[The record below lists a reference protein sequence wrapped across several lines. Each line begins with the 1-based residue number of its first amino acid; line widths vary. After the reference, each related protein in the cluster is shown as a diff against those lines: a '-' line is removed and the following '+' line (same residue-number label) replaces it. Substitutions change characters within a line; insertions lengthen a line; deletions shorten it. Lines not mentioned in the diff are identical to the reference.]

1 MTRVPPGPFEPERA
15 SFTKSYVC
23 RRLSR
28 DPGKEKVTINGAVIS
43 NAHGIGAKGMRMIGV
58 RAITKG
64 QSFR

>member
-43 NAHGIGAKGMRMIGV
+43 NAHGIGQ
-58 RAITKG
+58 RA
-64 QSFR
+64 